1 MNHGRASVTCM
12 LRVQSHANKSAHP
25 TGFIC
30 IRSCDNHILFRESS
44 PLPFLFPCLSP
55 YSLRCHFPY
64 IVGFFGQAKIYSLLT
79 HIDLCH
85 RTSIQRSCR
94 LGNGFLTIVVD
105 RFRGFK
111 AKRTDLKSSE
121 TRGQNPSKP
130 LNIHPRHNSPIIM
143 TSYFPPRWTHDRKV
157 RGSNPTCATI
167 WAFLVRFQSSF
178 SRSSSSF
185 NKY

>member
-1 MNHGRASVTCM
+1 MRINQLTQPDSFAS
-12 LRVQSHANKSAHP
+12 LRVTTIFYFVRAP
-25 TGFIC
+25 
-30 IRSCDNHILFRESS
+30 LFSFS
-44 PLPFLFPCLSP
+44 VFVSIIIKMPL
-55 YSLRCHFPY
+55 SLRCRIHRP
-64 IVGFFGQAKIYSLLT
+64 GENLLPT
-79 HIDLCH
+79 HSHIPLH

-143 TSYFPPRWTHDRKV
+143 TSSFPPRWTHDRKV
-157 RGSNPTCATI
+157 GGSNPTCATI